1 MIENNLKE
9 KLVGK
14 ISKNFQLTEKQN
26 LLIGKCLIGE
36 INLPRLEA
44 VVDIM
49 IEYHMGEDILVPYVL
64 FQYYKINE
72 ESALEI
78 AEKDLSSAGKKL
90 FENFILVKDVRAFS
104 RSGEAESIRKMFIAI
119 CQDIRIVIVK
129 FATILY
135 DLEQIHPPMSEEDT
149 DYVKLVSEV
158 FAPLAERLGLSKFK
172 FGFEDL
178 CFELLEPKAFETLK
192 NSVYLKSEDNQKQI
206 QITKTKLENIL
217 AELGIKGE
225 IQYRQKHFSSIY
237 KKLKSKGGT
246 LENIYDLIAM
256 RVIVGSVEDC
266 YSVLGKIHSI
276 YKPMTGRVKDYIANP
291 KPNGYQSLHTTIIA
305 ENNRPLE
312 IQIRTVEM
320 HKFAEFGIAA
330 HWIYKEKRGQ
340 NKFDQKMSWFRQM
353 MENAKSLPPEEFIET
368 LKVDLYS
375 ESLFVQTPKGKVL
388 EFPVGA
394 TVLDFAYAIHS
405 DVGNQ
410 CVGAKINGKIV
421 PISTKLSNGDVCEI
435 LTNPN
440 SKGPS
445 RDWLLKVKSANAR
458 AKIRAFFKSELKEE
472 NIRIGKSVLEQ
483 AIKNS
488 NLNLTKQQKEE
499 FLLKIANSLMIES
512 IDILYAEIGAGSL
525 SANSV
530 VGRLVNLY
538 NKEKTRDIKENSI
551 TIKKTKEGVLVD
563 GDSGML
569 VRYAGCCNPVMGDD
583 IIGYISRGKGVT
595 IHRKNC
601 ANIKYLEP
609 ERLINAE
616 WQDTAG
622 ASFVAV
628 IKVFA
633 DNVNSVITSLNA
645 ISRDLKGK
653 LRGFG
658 YKEINNE
665 LVFEIVVL
673 ISNKSELE
681 EIIKSFENVKNVR
694 KVFRSE

>member
-26 LLIGKCLIGE
+26 LLIGKCLVDE

-104 RSGEAESIRKMFIAI
+104 RSGEAESIRKIFIAI

-178 CFELLEPKAFETLK
+178 CFELLKPKAFETLK

-256 RVIVGSVEDC
+256 RVIVGSVDDC

-673 ISNKSELE
+673 ISNKGELE